1 MEQLIAFLGQHPLLT
16 TAFIVVLIAV
26 VGTELVIAARSGH
39 KLGPLDAV
47 RLINDKDPLIV
58 DVRSAGDFKK
68 GHLNRAVN
76 LPMSRMDEAKAVLG
90 DNTDRPLLLYCA
102 LGTTANAARDR
113 LLKQGWTE
121 VYPLK
126 GGLNAW
132 QGANLPVTN
141 PARKANKPSKA
152 ASKKAKQKNDKAA

>member
-1 MEQLIAFLGQHPLLT
+1 MESIIAFLGQHPLLT

-26 VGTELVIAARSGH
+26 VGNELVIAARSGH
-39 KLGPLDAV
+39 KLGPLEAV

-68 GHLNRAVN
+68 GQLNRAVN
-76 LPMSRMDEAKAVLG
+76 LPMSRLDEARSVLG
-90 DNTDRPLLLYCA
+90 DDTDRPLLLYCA

-113 LLKQGWTE
+113 LLKQGWTD
-121 VYPLK
+121 VSVLK

-132 QGANLPVTN
+132 QGANLPV
-141 PARKANKPSKA
+141 ARPKKKA
-152 ASKKAKQKNDKAA
+152 AKSATPAGKKAKRKTGKAA